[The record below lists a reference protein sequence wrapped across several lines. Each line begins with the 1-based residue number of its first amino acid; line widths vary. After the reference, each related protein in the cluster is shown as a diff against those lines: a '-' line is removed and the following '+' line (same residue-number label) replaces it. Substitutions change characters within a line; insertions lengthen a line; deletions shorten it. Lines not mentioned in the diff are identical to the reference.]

1 MAGVEINLLGRRDVG
16 WLAGCWS
23 GAWAA
28 GSGEKGGSSGDKGK
42 FHGMMSWFLVGF
54 RNAIHPGWARD

>member
-1 MAGVEINLLGRRDVG
+1 MAGFEINLLGRRNVG
-16 WLAGCWS
+16 WLAGGWS

-28 GSGEKGGSSGDKGK
+28 GSGEKGGSGGDEGK

-54 RNAIHPGWARD
+54 RNAIHPGWGRD